1 MYADEIRESRM
12 IDLGDVCELATAPGN
27 ALSTPY
33 NHGMANGLRLA
44 LAVMTGSEPKY
55 IEPPERFSDR
65 ATYTFN
71 EYQHDAAKT
80 AVYPE
85 EVALLYL
92 GLKLSGEAGEVGE
105 LIAKAYRDDEGFITA
120 ARKEKLLKELG
131 DVLWYVSEL
140 ARRLGYMLSEVA
152 EANRIK
158 LTDRADRGVIKGS
171 GSDR

>member
-1 MYADEIRESRM
+1 MNDEVFNSRM
-12 IDLGDVCELATAPGN
+12 IDLGDVCKLATAPGN

-33 NHGMANGLRLA
+33 NHGLANGLRIA
-44 LAVMTGSEPKY
+44 LAVMTGSETEFV
-55 IEPPERFSDR
+55 EPPERFSDR
-65 ATYTFN
+65 TTYTFN
-71 EYQHDAAKT
+71 AYQHDAAKT

-105 LIAKAYRDDEGFITA
+105 LIAKAYRDDKGFITD

-131 DVLWYVSEL
+131 DVLWYASEL
-140 ARRLGYMLSEVA
+140 ARRLGYMFSEVA
-152 EANRIK
+152 ETNRIK
-158 LTDRADRGVIKGS
+158 LTDRAERGVIKGE

>member
-1 MYADEIRESRM
+1 MFNDAILESRF
-12 IDLGDVCELATAPGN
+12 IDLGDACELAAAPDN
-27 ALSTPY
+27 AFLTPY

-44 LAVMTGSEPKY
+44 LAIITGSEPKY
-55 IEPPERFSDR
+55 INMREHYSDR

-71 EYQHDAAKT
+71 EYQRDAAKT
-80 AVYPE
+80 AIYPE
-85 EVALLYL
+85 KVALLYL

-140 ARRLGYMLSEVA
+140 ARRLGFMFSEVA

-158 LTDRADRGVIKGS
+158 LTDRAERGVIKGE